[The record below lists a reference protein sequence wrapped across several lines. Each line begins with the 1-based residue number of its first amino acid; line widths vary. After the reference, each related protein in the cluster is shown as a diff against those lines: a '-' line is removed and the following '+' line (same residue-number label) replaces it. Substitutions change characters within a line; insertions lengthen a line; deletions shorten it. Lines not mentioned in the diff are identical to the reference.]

1 VTSYQ
6 VYMDGVKV
14 QSGITALEITQTDGI
29 ITGYLHSF
37 TVTAVN
43 GRGEGAHSD
52 PISIYAATIST
63 VPKNVRRL
71 TADGSYVSL

>member
-1 VTSYQ
+1 
-6 VYMDGVKV
+6 MDGVKV